1 MKPLDLPSKIC
12 EPKRER
18 GPRHAMDSTDAADL
32 IAEIH
37 EDRAENAAA
46 ETFRNRAALLIALL
60 AAVLAIGGLGG
71 GNATDDMIA
80 SNIKA
85 SDTWA
90 FYQAKNVR
98 QTMYEIEAEK
108 LKAQLAAG
116 TVPAAERPAAEA
128 RLKDYEATIARYD
141 SEPDPK
147 DPTKGEGKKELSA
160 QARAHETAFE
170 QASERDNN
178 FDYAEVLLQLALVLG
193 SVAILAVNRWIL
205 GLSLGLGVLGSLLT
219 LNGFFLLV

>member
-1 MKPLDLPSKIC
+1 
-12 EPKRER
+12 
-18 GPRHAMDSTDAADL
+18 MDSTDAADL

-46 ETFRNRAALLIALL
+46 ESFRNRAALLIAVL
-60 AAVLAIGGLGG
+60 AAVLAVGGLGG
-71 GNATDDMIA
+71 GNATDDMVA

-108 LKAQLAAG
+108 LKAALTAG
-116 TVPAAERPAAEA
+116 NVPAAERPAAEA
-128 RLKDYEATIARYD
+128 RLREYEATIARYD
-141 SEPDPK
+141 SEPDAK
-147 DPTKGEGKKELSA
+147 DPSKGEGKKELSA
-160 QARAHETAFE
+160 QARSHETAFE
-170 QASERDNN
+170 EASRRDNN
-178 FDYAEVLLQLALVLG
+178 FDLAEVALQLALVLG

-205 GLSLGLGVLGSLLT
+205 GLSLALGIAGSLLT
-219 LNGFFLLV
+219 LNGFMLLV